1 MQIELRIVLIVITLI
16 YLFFILKSMKNKK
29 MQISFSLF
37 WIFTGIILLVAAIA
51 PNIFKSISDI
61 LGFETTANMIFCITI
76 FLAFYLIFN
85 LTIMLTKENNKS
97 TKLIQEISLLKNRVE
112 ELEKN
117 YEEKKDENRN

>member
-1 MQIELRIVLIVITLI
+1 MQIELRIVLIIITLI
-16 YLFFILKSMKNKK
+16 YLFFILKSIKSKK
-29 MQISFSLF
+29 MQISLSLF

-51 PNIFKSISDI
+51 PNIFKGISHI

-85 LTIMLTKENNKS
+85 LTTMLSKENKK
-97 TKLIQEISLLKNRVE
+97 TTRLIQEISLLKNRVQ

-117 YEEKKDENRN
+117 SQEENR